1 MTRLLLQLFII
12 FSRAIIHYYIT
23 HMHAKLIGLCSVS
36 LDTRGLCSPSALKV
50 HLWFYF
56 SVWTKP
62 SACMNEL
69 RVSISPDIQKQ
80 SMKFRHIEHK
90 VVLVIYT
97 SSGNTCSNLEMDQT
111 GCKENAVMKPLIHEK
126 VVKWMRR
133 QAQLSPRIPPELHW
147 KQWVSS
153 RNFHETLCSNSKWG
167 LILNEVWN
175 TEWLPQVISLFI
187 GL

>member
-1 MTRLLLQLFII
+1 
-12 FSRAIIHYYIT
+12 
-23 HMHAKLIGLCSVS
+23 MHAKLTGPCSVS
-36 LDTRGLCSPSALKV
+36 LETGGVCSPSALGV

-56 SVWTKP
+56 SVGTKP
-62 SACMNEL
+62 SACRNEL
-69 RVSISPDIQKQ
+69 RVSISPGIQKQ

-133 QAQLSPRIPPELHW
+133 QA
-147 KQWVSS
+147 
-153 RNFHETLCSNSKWG
+153 
-167 LILNEVWN
+167 
-175 TEWLPQVISLFI
+175 
-187 GL
+187 

>member
-1 MTRLLLQLFII
+1 MII
-12 FSRAIIHYYIT
+12 HYFLSSAIIHYYIT
-23 HMHAKLIGLCSVS
+23 HMHAKLTGPCSVS
-36 LDTRGLCSPSALKV
+36 QDTRAGCSPSALKV

-62 SACMNEL
+62 SACTNEL

-90 VVLVIYT
+90 VVLVMYT
-97 SSGNTCSNLEMDQT
+97 SSSNTCSNLQMDQT

-133 QAQLSPRIPPELHW
+133 QAKLSPRIPQELHW
-147 KQWVSS
+147 KQRVSS

>member
-1 MTRLLLQLFII
+1 MIRHEHSLTKLSYRYCLVLSTLLMGSSQNRNDTIVATII
-12 FSRAIIHYYIT
+12 HYFFSSSIIHYYVT
-23 HMHAKLIGLCSVS
+23 HMHAKLTGPCSVS
-36 LDTRGLCSPSALKV
+36 QDTRAGCSPSALKV

-62 SACMNEL
+62 SACTNEL

-97 SSGNTCSNLEMDQT
+97 SSSNTCSNLQMDQT

-126 VVKWMRR
+126 VV
-133 QAQLSPRIPPELHW
+133 
-147 KQWVSS
+147 
-153 RNFHETLCSNSKWG
+153 
-167 LILNEVWN
+167 
-175 TEWLPQVISLFI
+175 
-187 GL
+187 